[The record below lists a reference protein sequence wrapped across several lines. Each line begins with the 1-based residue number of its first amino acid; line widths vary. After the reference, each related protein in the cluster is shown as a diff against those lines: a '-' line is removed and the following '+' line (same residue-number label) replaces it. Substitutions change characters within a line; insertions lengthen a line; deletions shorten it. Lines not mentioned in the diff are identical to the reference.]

1 MRFSPLYFLD
11 ELLDLAYDLGKRL
24 LRAFPSNPNTTN
36 PIPYAWVNLR
46 TGVVKGLY
54 SLYLYFPPYSQ
65 STIYY
70 HFFFICVVPTF
81 FVYFCVKC
89 VCALAV
95 LTTGETQDTC
105 TAGVGTLLLEFGILS
120 HYTGMHVC
128 MYVCIRVH
136 TFIHLQIY
144 L

>member
-1 MRFSPLYFLD
+1 MSYWILPM
-11 ELLDLAYDLGKRL
+11 
-24 LRAFPSNPNTTN
+24 
-36 PIPYAWVNLR
+36 IWV
-46 TGVVKGLY
+46 KDFY
-54 SLYLYFPPYSQ
+54 EHFPPIRILPIRFHMLG
-65 STIYY
+65 STSGPGSLKVCIHYTY
-70 HFFFICVVPTF
+70 ISRLILNQQYITIFFYMCCSHLFCI
-81 FVYFCVKC
+81 FCVKC
-89 VCALAV
+89 VCVLAV

-120 HYTGMHVC
+120 HYTGMHGC